1 MSWEDKSIWLQRM
14 SKILSTFAVAVL
26 QPEQTPFSLK
36 DGWAWLSRIAN
47 LTTPYIYSNAS
58 NASGSSSG
66 GTPYIYSNASNASG
80 SSSGGSP
87 PFFIATALEVF
98 LRVTAPVMHREFKED
113 FMRLLRCIEEQII
126 PHCSKDMPKRDAL
139 SEFLRRFLDSGG
151 QDFMSLFQKA
161 H

>member
-1 MSWEDKSIWLQRM
+1 MHCTVCCVVMQAMSMSWEDKSIWLQRM

-66 GTPYIYSNASNASG
+66 G
-80 SSSGGSP
+80 SP

-113 FMRLLRCIEEQII
+113 FMRLLRCIQEQII

-139 SEFLRRFLDSGG
+139 SEFLRRFLDSRG